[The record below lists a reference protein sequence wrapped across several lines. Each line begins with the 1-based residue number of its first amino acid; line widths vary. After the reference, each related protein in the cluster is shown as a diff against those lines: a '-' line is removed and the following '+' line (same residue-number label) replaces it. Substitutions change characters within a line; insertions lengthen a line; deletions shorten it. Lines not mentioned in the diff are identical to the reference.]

1 MVTVSV
7 PATTANIGPGFDCFG
22 CALNLRASFAFET
35 AEQTAVTGCPPQ
47 YANENNLVLRALRF
61 AAQRM
66 GIFLP
71 PVKLTIA
78 SPIPPERGL
87 GSSAALIVAGVAA
100 AGVFSGQALSKET
113 MLDMATA
120 MEGHPDNVSPA
131 ILGGLRLSF
140 MEGDSVVSV
149 PAPVHPSLKFLALVP
164 GFSLSTAKAR
174 AVLPAQ
180 INRADAVHNIGR
192 AAVLV
197 KALETG
203 DMGLIALALSDR
215 IHQPCRFPLIPNAD
229 DVRKAASA
237 LGCDAFFLSGAGP
250 AMMCVYRDERFEK
263 AMAENIKAIPGNWQA
278 MALEVDREGVIVT
291 EASAQV
297 SCSNDR
303 KMQSV

>member
-1 MVTVSV
+1 MVTISV

-22 CALNLRASFAFET
+22 CALNMRATFTFET
-35 AEQTAVTGCPPQ
+35 AEKTAVTGCPPQ
-47 YANENNLVLRALRF
+47 YANENNLVQRALRF

-66 GIFLP
+66 GLALP

-78 SPIPPERGL
+78 SPIPPARGL

-100 AGVFSGQALSKET
+100 AGVFSGRTLSKET

-120 MEGHPDNVSPA
+120 IEGHPDNVSPA
-131 ILGGLRLSF
+131 IFGGLRLSF

-164 GFSLSTAKAR
+164 GFSLPTAKAR
-174 AVLPAQ
+174 AALPAQ

-192 AAVLV
+192 AAVLI
-197 KALETG
+197 KALEMG
-203 DMGLIALALSDR
+203 DMGLIALALRDR
-215 IHQPCRFPLIPNAD
+215 IHQPYRFPLIPNAD

-237 LGCDAFFLSGAGP
+237 LGCDAFFISGAGP
-250 AMMCVYRDERFEK
+250 TLMCVYQDDGFEK

-278 MALEVDREGVIVT
+278 MALEVDGEGVIVT
-291 EASAQV
+291 EGSP
-297 SCSNDR
+297 R
-303 KMQSV
+303 L